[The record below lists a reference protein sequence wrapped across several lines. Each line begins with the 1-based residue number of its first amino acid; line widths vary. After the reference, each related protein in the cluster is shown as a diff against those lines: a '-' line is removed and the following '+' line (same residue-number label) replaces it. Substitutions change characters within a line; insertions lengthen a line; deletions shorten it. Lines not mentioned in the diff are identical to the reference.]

1 MDTLVAL
8 GAAAAY
14 GYSAFV
20 TATDSD
26 GHYFDIAAVTVTLI
40 LVGKTLE
47 ARARSSAGDAART
60 LLARGAKEATIVD
73 GRGRATGTDRRA
85 PTRATW

>member
-20 TATDSD
+20 TATDAD
-26 GHYFDIAAVTVTLI
+26 GHYFDTAAVIVTLI
-40 LVGKTLE
+40 LVGKVVE
-47 ARARSSAGDAART
+47 ARARSSEANR
-60 LLARGAKEATIVD
+60 RGGEGPRPAS
-73 GRGRATGTDRRA
+73 GCG
-85 PTRATW
+85 